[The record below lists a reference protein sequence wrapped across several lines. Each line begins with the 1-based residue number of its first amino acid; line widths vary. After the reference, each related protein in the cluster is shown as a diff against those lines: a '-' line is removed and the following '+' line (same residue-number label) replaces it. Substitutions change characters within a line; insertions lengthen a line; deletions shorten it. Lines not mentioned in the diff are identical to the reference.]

1 MARERYKP
9 EEVVSRLRQD
19 SACAV
24 PTITGEMRSML
35 EPHAGFGP

>member
-9 EEVVSRLRQD
+9 EEVMSRLRQD

-24 PTITGEMRSML
+24 PTITGERRSMP
-35 EPHAGFGP
+35 EAHAGYGP